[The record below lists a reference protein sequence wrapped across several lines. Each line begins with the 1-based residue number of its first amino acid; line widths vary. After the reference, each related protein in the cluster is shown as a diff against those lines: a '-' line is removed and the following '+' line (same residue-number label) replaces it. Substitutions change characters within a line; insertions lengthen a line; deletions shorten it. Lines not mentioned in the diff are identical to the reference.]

1 MPPRNDL
8 SSTTSLENEVQLI
21 TPPTSVPLLDIQRQT
36 EPLRAEMEAAVSRVF
51 ASGHF
56 VLGET
61 VQELE
66 SAIAEYCQAAYAIG
80 CASGSDALLLALLTA
95 DVGPEDEVIV
105 PSYTFFATA
114 SAVSRLGAKIV
125 FADIDPLTFNL
136 DPADVARRVTSR
148 TKAIIP
154 VHLFGQCADMDMLHD
169 VAHGNDLLI
178 IEDAAQAMGAEYRG
192 RRTGSLGDLACFSF
206 YPTKNL
212 GGAGEGGMLTTND
225 ERLADRIALLRVHGM
240 RPRYYHQVVGIN
252 SRLDSLQAAVLNV
265 KMPHL
270 ERWTQMRIDNAD
282 RYSAMFQA
290 ENIHTNID
298 LPIARTSGRHVWNQY
313 VIRISG
319 GHRDALRNHLKNSN
333 VGTEIYY
340 PVPLHRQA
348 CFANLGYEPGS
359 LPETEKA
366 ASETLAL
373 PIFPE
378 ITESE
383 QQYVVQ
389 QIATYVRQLNSC

>member
-1 MPPRNDL
+1 
-8 SSTTSLENEVQLI
+8 
-21 TPPTSVPLLDIQRQT
+21 
-36 EPLRAEMEAAVSRVF
+36 
-51 ASGHF
+51 
-56 VLGET
+56 
-61 VQELE
+61 
-66 SAIAEYCQAAYAIG
+66 
-80 CASGSDALLLALLTA
+80 
-95 DVGPEDEVIV
+95 
-105 PSYTFFATA
+105 
-114 SAVSRLGAKIV
+114 
-125 FADIDPLTFNL
+125 
-136 DPADVARRVTSR
+136 
-148 TKAIIP
+148 
-154 VHLFGQCADMDMLHD
+154 
-169 VAHGNDLLI
+169 
-178 IEDAAQAMGAEYRG
+178 
-192 RRTGSLGDLACFSF
+192 
-206 YPTKNL
+206 
-212 GGAGEGGMLTTND
+212 MLTTND

>member
-8 SSTTSLENEVQLI
+8 SSTTSLENEVQLV

-178 IEDAAQAMGAEYRG
+178 IEDAAQAIGAEYRG

-212 GGAGEGGMLTTND
+212 GGAGDGGMLTTND

-378 ITESE
+378 ITECE

>member
-8 SSTTSLENEVQLI
+8 SSTTSLENEVQLV

-178 IEDAAQAMGAEYRG
+178 IEDAAQAIGAEYRG

-212 GGAGEGGMLTTND
+212 GGAGDGGMLTTND